1 MLRGLTTIS
10 FFAHDVAAARDW
22 YAEFLGMK
30 AYFQRPEQEAPAYV
44 EFRVGDYQ
52 HELGI
57 IDVRFAPEGWNA
69 EAGSAIVYWAVD
81 DLNAAWER
89 LLEMGATP
97 YERPTERGP
106 GFTTASVR
114 DPFGNILG
122 IMINQHYMDVLAG
135 VRGRVQ

>member
-10 FFAHDVAAARDW
+10 FYAHDVVAARDW
-22 YAEFLGMK
+22 YAEFLGVR
-30 AYFQRPEQEAPAYV
+30 AYFQRPEQGDPAYV

-57 IDVRFAPEGWNA
+57 IDARFAPDGWST
-69 EAGSAIVYWAVD
+69 EDGGAIVYWAVD
-81 DLNAAWER
+81 DLEATWER

-97 YERPTERGP
+97 FEKPTGRGP
-106 GFTTASVR
+106 GFVTASVR

-122 IMINQHYMDVLAG
+122 VMVNHHYMDVLAG
-135 VRGRVQ
+135 RKG

>member
-10 FFAHDVAAARDW
+10 FYAQDVAAARDW
-22 YAEFLGMK
+22 YAEFLGMG
-30 AYFQRPEQEAPAYV
+30 AYFQRPEQGDPVYV

-57 IDVRFAPEGWNA
+57 IDARFAPEGWST
-69 EAGSAIVYWAVD
+69 EGGGAIVYWAVD
-81 DLNAAWER
+81 DLEATWER

-97 YERPTERGP
+97 FDKPTEHGP
-106 GFTTASVR
+106 GFVTASVR

-122 IMINQHYMDVLAG
+122 IMINNHYMNVLAG
-135 VRGRVQ
+135 RKG

>member
-10 FFAHDVAAARDW
+10 FYASDVVAARDW
-22 YAEFLGMK
+22 YAEFLGVR
-30 AYFQRPEQEAPAYV
+30 AYFQRPEQGDPAYV

-57 IDVRFAPEGWNA
+57 VDARFAPAGRSTEG
-69 EAGSAIVYWAVD
+69 GGAIVYWAVD
-81 DLNAAWER
+81 DLEATWER

-97 YERPTERGP
+97 FEQPIERGP
-106 GFTTASVR
+106 GFVTASVR

-122 IMINQHYMDVLAG
+122 VMVNHHYMDVLASR
-135 VRGRVQ
+135 RG

>member
-10 FFAHDVAAARDW
+10 FHAQDVAAARDR
-22 YAEFLGMK
+22 YAAFLGVP
-30 AYFQRPEQEAPAYV
+30 AYFQRPEQGDPAYV

-57 IDVRFAPEGWNA
+57 IDTRHAPDGWST
-69 EAGSAIVYWAVD
+69 EDRGAIVYWALD
-81 DLNAAWER
+81 DLEATWER

-97 YERPTERGP
+97 FEKPTERGP
-106 GFTTASVR
+106 GFVTASVR

-122 IMINQHYMDVLAG
+122 LMVNHHYMDVLAG
-135 VRGRVQ
+135 RKG

>member
-10 FFAHDVAAARDW
+10 FYAHDVAAARDW
-22 YAEFLGMK
+22 YADLLAIP
-30 AYFQRPEQEAPAYV
+30 AYFQRPEQGDPVYV

-57 IDVRFAPEGWNA
+57 IDARFAPDGWSA
-69 EAGSAIVYWAVD
+69 EDRGAIAYWAVD
-81 DLNAAWER
+81 DLEATWER
-89 LLEMGATP
+89 LLKMGATP
-97 YERPTERGP
+97 FDEPTERGP

-122 IMINQHYMDVLAG
+122 IMINHHYMNVLASRKG
-135 VRGRVQ
+135 